1 MAMFFACTGGGCRAA
16 RLAFTTFSFQS
27 VITSALAVLV
37 SPTSKVPIKYMLVV
51 SFILASISLKV
62 TRLTSCN
69 RSHHCKASF
78 TSFAIGLN
86 GAISIKL
93 LQNMD

>member
-1 MAMFFACTGGGCRAA
+1 MAMFLACTGGGCRAA

-62 TRLTSCN
+62 TQLTSYTVLITGSDFHIFFYWN
-69 RSHHCKASF
+69 KW
-78 TSFAIGLN
+78 GN
-86 GAISIKL
+86 
-93 LQNMD
+93 

>member
-1 MAMFFACTGGGCRAA
+1 MYHGDVFRLHRGRLPCGKAGIHNFFVPVGDY
-16 RLAFTTFSFQS
+16 
-27 VITSALAVLV
+27 SALAVLV

-69 RSHHCKASF
+69 RSHHAKPLSH
-78 TSFAIGLN
+78 
-86 GAISIKL
+86 L
-93 LQNMD
+93 LLLD